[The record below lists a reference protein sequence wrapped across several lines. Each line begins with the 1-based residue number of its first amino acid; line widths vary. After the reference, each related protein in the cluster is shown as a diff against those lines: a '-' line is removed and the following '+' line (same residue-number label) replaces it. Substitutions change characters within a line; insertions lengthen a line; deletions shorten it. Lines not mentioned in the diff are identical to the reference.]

1 MPSENENE
9 QGDVPALPGGTLAG
23 LFSSAAAEIQAVIVD
38 SEEDPV
44 PEDLGEVFKPFI
56 EVESFIAGNES
67 ALGDIFASVKSNLQ
81 QGTQYVMAKAG
92 ETARVGFR
100 NTATAVIKQLGTR
113 KQFIARTVNQ
123 VKMANVPESITF
135 TNEQI
140 KRLTST
146 GDLSNLEKDL
156 DHLISEMELVL
167 RFAQELEGY
176 YSVELNLF
184 KDISKIANT
193 NDAVAL
199 IQKLDKLKLPE
210 AKFAVTQDSMSNSY
224 PLPGGKVS
232 VIKDTGRIDL
242 SSQEI
247 NIDENTVSF
256 AKEDLLRILTQLTKV
271 VDLYK
276 RLARALENYGDYIS
290 KFNTVV
296 GTAFLDLEKMKG
308 EISFNLIQDM
318 QSRLQGNVLVYS
330 FFSSFLPKIT
340 IYLDDYVE
348 GLTSS
353 LSKPF
358 N

>member
-9 QGDVPALPGGTLAG
+9 QGAIPALPGGSLTD
-23 LFSSAAAEIQAVIVD
+23 LFASAAAEIQAIIVEAD
-38 SEEDPV
+38 ELPDA
-44 PEDLGEVFKPFI
+44 EDLHQVFKPII
-56 EVESFIAGNES
+56 EVEEFIAGNES
-67 ALGDIFASVKSNLQ
+67 ALGDIFSSVKSHLQ

-92 ETARVGFR
+92 DAARVGFR

-113 KQFIARTVNQ
+113 KQFIARTANQ
-123 VKMANVPESITF
+123 VKMGTPPEVLTF

-140 KRLTST
+140 KRLTSS
-146 GDLSNLEKDL
+146 GDLSSLEKDL
-156 DHLISEMELVL
+156 DHLISQMDLIL

-176 YSVELNLF
+176 YAVELNLF
-184 KDISKIANT
+184 KDISKIKDT
-193 NDAVAL
+193 NDAVVL
-199 IQKLDKLKLPE
+199 IQKLDKLKLPD
-210 AKFAVTQDSMSNSY
+210 AKFAVSQDSMSNSY

-232 VIKDTGRIDL
+232 VIKETGRIDL
-242 SSQEI
+242 TSQEVTV
-247 NIDENTVSF
+247 DENTVSF

-276 RLARALENYGDYIS
+276 RLAKALENYGDYIP